1 MENLIDFVVIY
12 LHGVAVCGVAIGS
25 LITYLLVKNSLREYR
40 EMMNYKKEMTEKIYK
55 LLEDETEKK
64 NQSL

>member
-1 MENLIDFVVIY
+1 MENLIDFVIIY
-12 LHGVAVCGVAIGS
+12 LSGVAVCGVAIGS

>member
-1 MENLIDFVVIY
+1 MENLIDFVIIY
-12 LHGVAVCGVAIGS
+12 LCGVAVCGVAIGS